1 MKNLVLKAIRF
12 YRKKISPK
20 KKSCCRFRPTCS
32 GYALQAVEKHGAFL
46 GLLMAISRII
56 RCNPY
61 SRGGYDPVPQK
72 KIPKYVRDG
81 NKMMQKDGSASSDS
95 DENTRNDG

>member
-1 MKNLVLKAIRF
+1 MKG
-12 YRKKISPK
+12 SP
-20 KKSCCRFRPTCS
+20 CCRFYPTCS
-32 GYALQAVEKHGAFL
+32 AYALEAFQDRGFFVGM
-46 GLLMAISRII
+46 GLSVWRVL
-56 RCNPY
+56 RCNPFC
-61 SRGGYDPVPQK
+61 RGGYDPVPQK